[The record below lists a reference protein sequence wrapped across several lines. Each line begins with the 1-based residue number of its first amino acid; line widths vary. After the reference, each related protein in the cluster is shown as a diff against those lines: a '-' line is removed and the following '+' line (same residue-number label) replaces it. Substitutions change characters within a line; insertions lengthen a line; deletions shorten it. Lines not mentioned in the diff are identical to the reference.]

1 MISSMIWTKQ
11 SKQASSKG
19 EELDHDSTQRLGH
32 LFYGYRLYGVYSIAM
47 RPQARRGCARAGQKK
62 LLGTAYNGAP
72 SGVPDCSEAG
82 CMLVEEYE
90 LVDTASGEQV
100 IKKQRCIRTI
110 HAEQNLLLFTDRED
124 REGSSVYVTDQP
136 CWTCANMLANS
147 GIVEIVYHRA
157 YPKDS
162 EKVSALMA
170 QKGLTFRRMAEYE
183 PPSGTLAEVKN

>member
-1 MISSMIWTKQ
+1 MTGRKDWDTYFMDIAYM
-11 SKQASSKG
+11 ASTRSQC
-19 EELDHDSTQRLGH
+19 S
-32 LFYGYRLYGVYSIAM
+32 
-47 RPQARRGCARAGQKK
+47 RRHVGAVLVQGKK

-72 SGVPDCSEAG
+72 MGVPDCSEEG

-90 LVDTASGEQV
+90 LHVADGKEEM
-100 IKKQRCIRTI
+100 IRKQRCIRTI

-136 CWTCANMLANS
+136 CWTCSNMLANS
-147 GIVEIVYHRA
+147 GVREIVFHRP

-170 QKGLTFRRMAEYE
+170 ARGIAFRQIQGYE
-183 PPSGTLAEVKN
+183 PPEGTDHRIVN